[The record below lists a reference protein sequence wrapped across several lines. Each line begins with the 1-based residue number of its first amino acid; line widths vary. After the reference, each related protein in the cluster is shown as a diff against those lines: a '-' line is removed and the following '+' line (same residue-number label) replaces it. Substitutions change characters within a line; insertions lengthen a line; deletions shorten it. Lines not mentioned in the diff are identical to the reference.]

1 MLAVLA
7 SAAVACRDRAPPAS
21 PDGVA
26 ARVHAPAPDEPQP
39 QPHQRELDTLRAFE
53 QKRRTA
59 TDFATLP
66 PSE

>member
-39 QPHQRELDTLRAFE
+39 HQRELDALRAFE

-66 PSE
+66 P